1 MKRFYSLVLI
11 AGLLISTAFT
21 NRVKEEGMYMLNML
35 GKLDLAK
42 AGLQIPI
49 NEIYNTDGNSLTHA
63 LVRLGGC
70 TGSFISDEGLIIT
83 NHHCVY
89 GSVSAMS
96 SAENN
101 LLENGFYAD
110 TKEKEIKVGLP
121 AKITQSFV
129 DVSSEVLKGVN
140 AAGNT
145 PEMRNKLIAE
155 NIERITKE
163 EQDKNADLKIEI
175 SEMMIGKYYTLY
187 RYKILTD
194 TRLVFVPPASIGKFG
209 GESDNW
215 VWPRHNGDFSVV
227 RAYENGKPYVPARS
241 LKVNARGTNENDFV
255 FILGYPGR
263 TYRHMP
269 AEYFTYQYKH
279 ILPFISDWFNHR
291 INVLE
296 KDAGTDVNK
305 QLNYAGTIA
314 SLANTAKNFSGK
326 IQGLTRTDIIANKYK
341 EQVLLQQWID
351 AEPNRKKLYGDVL
364 PQIANVYE
372 KLLPKADVNLM
383 LGQLYSSSGVFYAAS
398 FIADLDEQTDNMKGA
413 SKKLF
418 FELNQKAYFNKFKSS
433 YGIVNENIDKTLLK
447 DLLYRF
453 SQLPLNQIPAPLLKI
468 IKNKEP
474 RTAINAWVDKCYK
487 KTKWLNTAEVMAKAE
502 KDISL
507 LLKYDDEMSEFAEEI
522 NKLRDMYSAE
532 FTGYNS
538 TLSSLLPRLA
548 DLKESYYQNMFIPDA
563 NATLRFTYGYVKGY
577 SPQDAVVHHP
587 FTTIKGIVEKAEDHG
602 DYYMPE
608 AYLKTFRDVVPADA
622 LRLANTNDV
631 VVGLLYNLDTSGG
644 NSGSPILNAKGEL
657 IGVNFDRAYTATI
670 NDFAWNEAYS
680 RSIGVD
686 IRYVLYVMKYIKNAD
701 GLLKEIG
708 VSL

>member
-1 MKRFYSLVLI
+1 MKRFYSLFLVTALLI
-11 AGLLISTAFT
+11 ASAFT

-42 AGLQIPI
+42 AGLQIPV
-49 NEIYNTDGNSLTHA
+49 NEVYNTEGNSLTHA

-70 TGSFISDEGLIIT
+70 TGSFISNEGLIIT

-89 GSVSAMS
+89 GSVSSIS
-96 SAENN
+96 SKENN

-110 TKEKEIKVGLP
+110 TKEKEIKIGLP

-129 DVSSEVLKGVN
+129 DVSSQVLNGVN
-140 AAGNT
+140 AVGNT

-163 EQDKNADLKIEI
+163 EQAKNADLKIEI

-241 LKVNARGTNENDFV
+241 LKVNAGGTKENDFV

-279 ILPFISDWFNHR
+279 ILPIISEWFNHR

-296 KDAGTDVNK
+296 KDAGADVNK
-305 QLNYAGTIA
+305 QLSYAGTIA
-314 SLANTAKNFSGK
+314 SLANTAKNFEGK
-326 IQGLTRTDIIANKYK
+326 IQGLTRTDIISNKYK
-341 EQVLLQQWID
+341 EQVMLQQWVEAD
-351 AEPNRKKLYGDVL
+351 PTRKQLYGDVL
-364 PQIANVYE
+364 PNIESTYK

-383 LGQLYSSSGVFYAAS
+383 LGQLYSSSGVFYASS
-398 FIADLDEQTDNMKGA
+398 FIADLDNQTKHLKGA
-413 SKKLF
+413 SRKEF
-418 FELNQKAYFNKFKSS
+418 FNLNQKALFNKFKAN
-433 YGIVNENIDKTLLK
+433 YNIVNKEVDKTLLK
-447 DLLYRF
+447 DLLFRF
-453 SQLPLNQIPAPLLKI
+453 SQLPSENVPASIAKI
-468 IKNKEP
+468 YKNKEAK
-474 RTAINAWVDKCYK
+474 TAINAWVDKCYD
-487 KTKWLNTAEVMAKAE
+487 KTKWLNTTVVLAKAE
-502 KDISL
+502 TDMAL
-507 LLKYDDEMSEFAEEI
+507 LLKYKDKLFDFSKDLNAERDLYSQEF
-522 NKLRDMYSAE
+522 SA
-532 FTGYNS
+532 YNN
-538 TLSSLLPRLA
+538 TLSALLPRLA
-548 DLKESYYQNMFIPDA
+548 DLKESYYQSMFIPDA

-577 SPQDAVVHHP
+577 SPQDGVIHHP

-608 AYLKTFRDVVPADA
+608 AYLKTFKNVVPADA
-622 LRLANTNDV
+622 LRLENTNDV
-631 VVGLLYNLDTSGG
+631 VVALLYNLDTSGG

-657 IGVNFDRAYTATI
+657 IGVNFDRAFTATI

-701 GLLKEIG
+701 GLLKEMG